1 MDAAWAAVM
10 IGDGAHSGTGTGRA
24 PDVPV
29 WGAYFLVWSAYFPVE
44 TRLAASMSAAERV
57 QTPIYRSVAS
67 AQPFPSGGGVQ
78 MADGDGERI
87 GSIGGLRNLV
97 EIQKARHHLLDLM
110 LFGPAVSDHRRLD

>member
-10 IGDGAHSGTGTGRA
+10 IGDGGNSVKGTSRA

-29 WGAYFLVWSAYFPVE
+29 WGAYFPVE
-44 TRLAASMSAAERV
+44 TRLAASLSAAERV

-87 GSIGGLRNLV
+87 GGISGLRNLV
-97 EIQKARHHLLDLM
+97 EIQKACHHLLDLM
-110 LFGPAVSDHRRLD
+110 LFGPAVSNHRRLD

>member
-10 IGDGAHSGTGTGRA
+10 IGDGGNSVKGTSRA

-29 WGAYFLVWSAYFPVE
+29 WGAYFLVWGACFPVE
-44 TRLAASMSAAERV
+44 TRLAASLSAAERV
-57 QTPIYRSVAS
+57 QTPIYRSAAS
-67 AQPFPSGGGVQ
+67 ALPFPSGGGVQ

-87 GSIGGLRNLV
+87 GGISGLRNLV
-97 EIQKARHHLLDLM
+97 EIKKARHHLLDLM